1 MADMTSEEREREM
14 IAAYRRGEKVTDIEE
29 RFEVGR
35 STLYHVLR
43 RAGVTPQ
50 RSRRQVDAASGDAR
64 LAGLA
69 ELISHQ
75 DRLIQELQAKLD
87 TATKRVTKLDRD
99 NAALRARLGEPARNN
114 GSRGGKRTVS

>member
-1 MADMTSEEREREM
+1 MADKTTAEQREREM

-29 RFEVGR
+29 RFAVGR

-75 DRLIQELQAKLD
+75 DRLIQELQAAAAA
-87 TATKRVTKLDRD
+87 ATKKITRLERD
-99 NAALRARLGEPARNN
+99 NAALRGTPSDN
-114 GSRGGKRTVS
+114 GSRRGTRTGS